1 MRPGARLKKPRPDPI
16 TVVMDKLSVIAV
28 VLALVALVGGSVLKG
43 AGLSGLWSP
52 AAFVIV
58 IVGTFASI
66 MLQTPIATF
75 RHAWRIVRWV
85 FQPPALQ
92 GEQLVARFVAWSTTA
107 RRQGLLALESEVGL
121 QRDPLLRK
129 GLQMVVDG
137 VEPEQIRQM
146 LEIEVDGHS
155 RRDLDAAKVF
165 EGMGVYAPTL
175 GIIGAVLGLMAVMKN
190 LADPSKLGQGIA
202 AAFTAT
208 IYGIGAANLMFLP
221 MAAKLKS
228 LIHAQTNEREMLVE
242 GLIAIAQGENPR
254 NIEVRLNGFL
264 H

>member
-1 MRPGARLKKPRPDPI
+1 
-16 TVVMDKLSVIAV
+16 MDKLSVIAV

-52 AAFVIV
+52 AAFAIV
-58 IVGTFASI
+58 IVGTFAAI
-66 MLQTPIATF
+66 MLQTPITTF
-75 RHAWRIVRWV
+75 RRAWKIVRWV
-85 FQPPALQ
+85 FRPPASDARAQ
-92 GEQLVARFVAWSTTA
+92 ITRFVQWSTVAR
-107 RRQGLLALESEVGL
+107 RHGLLALEIEVDR
-121 QRDPLLRK
+121 QHDPLLRK

-137 VEPEQIRQM
+137 VEPETIRQM
-146 LEIEVDGHS
+146 LEIEVHGHS
-155 RRDLDAAKVF
+155 QRDLAAAKVF
-165 EGMGVYAPTL
+165 EGMGIYAPTL

-190 LADPSKLGQGIA
+190 LADPSRLGQGIA

-228 LIHAQTNEREMLVE
+228 LVNAQTHEREMLVE

-254 NIEVRLNGFL
+254 NIEVRLNGYL

>member
-1 MRPGARLKKPRPDPI
+1 
-16 TVVMDKLSVIAV
+16 MDKLSVIAV

-66 MLQTPIATF
+66 MLQTPAHTF
-75 RHAWRIVRWV
+75 RHAWKIVGWV
-85 FQPPALQ
+85 FRPPQSDAQALIAQ
-92 GEQLVARFVAWSTTA
+92 ILEWSTTA
-107 RRQGLLALESEVGL
+107 RRQGLLALEAEVDA
-121 QRDPLLRK
+121 QADPLVRK

-137 VEPEQIRQM
+137 VEPESIRQM
-146 LEIEVDGHS
+146 LDIEVQAYS
-155 RRDLDAAKVF
+155 QRDLAAAKVF
-165 EGMGVYAPTL
+165 EGMGIYAPTL

-190 LADPSKLGQGIA
+190 LADPSKLGHGIA

-228 LIHAQTNEREMLVE
+228 LVNAQTHEREMLVE